1 MKYLSNSLHGLT
13 KNPIIKKNNDNDND
27 NERINHQ
34 LLQLTEQIP
43 REDPQS
49 FYRDFGLL
57 THPRSGKPVEYLTC
71 YQREFWKDI
80 DRYHYAL
87 AIKSNKIGL
96 STLTLLNL
104 FYHMITDCAGYQAL
118 VIAQS
123 LRMSREHLYTLRKLI
138 MDSEK
143 YRGFLI
149 TMRDIVDDKDVLL
162 REEKTKVTEMF
173 IRNPYNRFKPS
184 RIIAIPANAGQSVS
198 WKEVKYVYC
207 SDITMT
213 DKNYDA
219 TINGAFTRLANTEG
233 YFVIETIPNGPR
245 GLVYDLWLQNRT
257 ATTKAEPDRSFFK
270 VREYPVLFGV
280 QAGLITEEFLEG
292 EKSRL
297 GLEYPKYYECSFLA
311 TGGNVF
317 NLAEIDQ
324 CISAANY
331 DPEDPQ
337 ILHNLTNPKSMGV
350 DPGYGTSKGAYVIVQ
365 LRNGVIEILKA
376 EEINRASHS
385 YFVNTVYSEMLRY
398 SIENIYADASNP
410 GFINDIKSRIGEITY
425 DIMKDVKENQ
435 SNMERIVPVTFNPLN
450 RQMLTNT
457 VRFVSDG
464 FLRTH
469 PSFQSL
475 IAQMRA
481 AQHSEGKLI
490 KNKMEGRSF
499 DLIDSMFLA
508 LLHYNFSLELQK

>member
-1 MKYLSNSLHGLT
+1 MKYLRNSLRGLI
-13 KNPIIKKNNDNDND
+13 KNPVVKKSED

-34 LLQLTEQIP
+34 LLKLTKQIP
-43 REDPQS
+43 REDPQL
-49 FYRDFGLL
+49 FYQDFGFL
-57 THPRSGKPVEYLTC
+57 THPRTGKPVEHLTY

-80 DRYHYAL
+80 DRYRYAL

-96 STLTLLNL
+96 STLALLNL

-149 TMRDIVDDKDVLL
+149 TLRDIDNNVLL

-173 IRNPYNRFKPS
+173 IRNPNNKFKPS
-184 RIIAIPANAGQSVS
+184 RIIAIPANAGQAVS

-219 TINGAFTRLANTEG
+219 TINSAFTRLANTQG

-257 ATTKAEPDRSFFK
+257 ATEPEKSFFK

-324 CISAANY
+324 CISDAKY
-331 DPEDPQ
+331 DPEDTQ
-337 ILHNLTNPKSMGV
+337 FLHNLSYPKSMGV
-350 DPGYGTSKGAYVIVQ
+350 DPGYGTSKAAYVIAQ

-385 YFVNTVYSEMLRY
+385 YFVDTVYSEMCRY
-398 SIENIYADASNP
+398 SIESIYADAANP
-410 GFINDIKSRIGEITY
+410 GFISDIKDRIGERTY
-425 DIMKDVKENQ
+425 EIMKDVNQNQ
-435 SNMERIVPVTFNPLN
+435 SNMERVVPVTFNPLN
-450 RQMLTNT
+450 RQMLTNA

-464 FLRTH
+464 FLRIH

-499 DLIDSMFLA
+499 DLIDSLFLA
-508 LLHYNFSLELQK
+508 LLHYYFSLELQK

>member
-1 MKYLSNSLHGLT
+1 MKYLGNSLHELI
-13 KNPIIKKNNDNDND
+13 KNPAVKKSDD
-27 NERINHQ
+27 NERIDHQ
-34 LLQLTEQIP
+34 LLQLTKQIP
-43 REDPQS
+43 TKDPQL
-49 FYRDFGLL
+49 FYRDFGFL
-57 THPRSGKPVEYLTC
+57 THPRTGKPVENLTY
-71 YQREFWKDI
+71 YQKEFWKDI
-80 DRYHYAL
+80 DRHRYAL

-96 STLTLLNL
+96 STLALLNL
-104 FYHMITDCAGYQAL
+104 FCHMITDCAGYQAL

-138 MDSEK
+138 MASQK
-143 YRGFLI
+143 YRDFLI
-149 TMRDIVDDKDVLL
+149 TIRDIVDDKDVLL

-173 IRNPYNRFKPS
+173 IRNPHNKYKPS

-213 DKNYDA
+213 DKSYDA

-245 GLVYDLWLQNRT
+245 GLVYDLWLQNRI
-257 ATTKAEPDRSFFK
+257 ATEPDKSFFK

-317 NLAEIDQ
+317 SLAELDQ
-324 CISAANY
+324 CISYAEY

-337 ILHNLTNPKSMGV
+337 FLHNLNYPKSMGV
-350 DPGYGTSKGAYVIVQ
+350 DPGYGTSKGAYVIAQ

-376 EEINRASHS
+376 EEVNRASHS
-385 YFVNTVYSEMLRY
+385 YFVDTIYSEILRY
-398 SIENIYADASNP
+398 SIENVYVDASNP
-410 GFINDIKSRIGEITY
+410 GFISDIKDMIGERIY
-425 DIMKDVKENQ
+425 EVMKDTQ
-435 SNMERIVPVTFNPLN
+435 QYSSNMERVVPVTFNPLN
-450 RQMLTNT
+450 RQMLTNA

-464 FLRTH
+464 FLRIH
-469 PSFQSL
+469 LSL
-475 IAQMRA
+475 QNLITQMRT

-490 KNKMEGRSF
+490 KNKMEGKSF
-499 DLIDSMFLA
+499 DLIDSLFLV
-508 LLHYNFSLELQK
+508 LLHYYFSLELQK

>member
-1 MKYLSNSLHGLT
+1 MKYLGNSLRGLI
-13 KNPIIKKNNDNDND
+13 KNPIVKKNNGS

-34 LLQLTEQIP
+34 LLRLIQRIPEDAQL
-43 REDPQS
+43 
-49 FYRDFGLL
+49 FYQDFGFL
-57 THPRSGKPVEYLTC
+57 THPKTGEPVKHLTY

-80 DRYHYAL
+80 DRYRYAL

-104 FYHMITDCAGYQAL
+104 FYHMITDCAGYQGL

-138 MDSEK
+138 LDSEK
-143 YRGFLI
+143 YRSFLI

-213 DKNYDA
+213 DKSYDA

-257 ATTKAEPDRSFFK
+257 ARTTTTTELDRSFFK

-280 QAGLITEEFLEG
+280 QAGLITEDFLEG

-324 CISAANY
+324 CISTADYN
-331 DPEDPQ
+331 PEDPQ
-337 ILHNLTNPKSMGV
+337 FLHNLNYPKAMGV
-350 DPGYGTSKGAYVIVQ
+350 DPGYGTSKGAYVIAQ
-365 LRNGVIEILKA
+365 LRNGIIEILKA

-385 YFVNTVYSEMLRY
+385 FFVTAVYSEILRY
-398 SIENIYADASNP
+398 SIENIYADAANP
-410 GFINDIKSRIGEITY
+410 GFIKDIKGMIGEGTY
-425 DIMKDVKENQ
+425 EIMKDIEQNQ
-435 SNMERIVPVTFNPLN
+435 SNMERVVPVTFNPLN
-450 RQMLTNT
+450 RQMLTNA
-457 VRFVSDG
+457 VRIVSDG
-464 FLRTH
+464 FLRIH
-469 PSFQSL
+469 SSFQIL

-508 LLHYNFSLELQK
+508 LLHYYFSLELQK

>member
-1 MKYLSNSLHGLT
+1 MLKRVDDS
-13 KNPIIKKNNDNDND
+13 K

-34 LLQLTEQIP
+34 LLQLTKQIP
-43 REDPQS
+43 REDPQLFS
-49 FYRDFGLL
+49 QDFGLL
-57 THPRSGKPVEYLTC
+57 THPRTGKPVEHLTY
-71 YQREFWKDI
+71 YQKEFWKDI
-80 DRYHYAL
+80 DHYKYTL

-96 STLTLLNL
+96 STLALLNL

-149 TMRDIVDDKDVLL
+149 IMRDVVDDKNNVLL

-173 IRNPYNRFKPS
+173 IRNPYNKYKPS

-219 TINGAFTRLANTEG
+219 TISGAFTRLANTEG

-257 ATTKAEPDRSFFK
+257 ATEPDKSFFK

-317 NLAEIDQ
+317 SLAEIDQ
-324 CISAANY
+324 CISDANY

-337 ILHNLTNPKSMGV
+337 FLRTLNYPKAMGV
-350 DPGYGTSKGAYVIVQ
+350 DPGYGTSKAAYVIAQ
-365 LRNGVIEILKA
+365 LRNGVIEMVKA

-385 YFVNTVYSEMLRY
+385 YFVDIIYSEMLRY

-410 GFINDIKSRIGEITY
+410 GFISDIKDRIGERTY
-425 DIMKDVKENQ
+425 EIMKDTKQNPAYL
-435 SNMERIVPVTFNPLN
+435 ERVVPVTFNPLN
-450 RQMLTNT
+450 RHMLTNA

-464 FLRTH
+464 FLRIH
-469 PSFQSL
+469 PSFQNL
-475 IAQMRA
+475 IAQMRS

-499 DLIDSMFLA
+499 DLIDSLFLA
-508 LLHYNFSLELQK
+508 LLHYYFSLELQK